1 MPAKKRNFSADS
13 PKESSIARTPFPSTW
28 KFSFREMKSIYCLLL
43 TLTLS
48 TFAHPQVRFIDTTA
62 EANITFRHVDGRTGE
77 KYLIETLGSG
87 ALFFDYDNDG
97 NLELYVV
104 NANTIPPSAENR
116 NTLYHNNGDGTFTD
130 VTDASGVGDIGYGV
144 GCAAADIDNDG
155 YVDIYVTNFGANR
168 LYHNNGDGT
177 FTDITQKAGVGDE
190 RWGTSCA
197 FLDYDLDGDT
207 DLYVVNY
214 MKFSLEEN
222 RWWETRG
229 IRTYCSPTDRIAGSH
244 LVSEPD
250 ILYRNNGDS
259 TFTDVT
265 QASGIS
271 HRALGLAVAVGDYD
285 NDGDADLHIANDME
299 ADLLYQN
306 NGDGTFT
313 ETAALAGVGYDEN
326 GMPGSGMG
334 SAFGDYDNDGYL
346 DLVVSNAAA
355 LPVLLYHNERS
366 QFFTD
371 VSYVSGVGA
380 VTLPY
385 FKWAVEFFDYNNDG
399 ELDLFVANG
408 HLQENIGLFS
418 DATYAQAD
426 LLFENNGIETG
437 RRHPRARFTDI
448 SSAVGLTQLAPKVG
462 RAAAFGDYDNDGDID
477 IFLNN
482 SNQPATL
489 LRNEGGNRNHW
500 ITVQAIGP
508 SIGARITVKAGDLSL
523 IREVRSGASYLSQS
537 DLRVH
542 FGLREHTQV
551 ELLEIRWPSG
561 HVKQFFHLKADQIL
575 RLEAGHGTR

>member
-1 MPAKKRNFSADS
+1 M
-13 PKESSIARTPFPSTW
+13 T
-28 KFSFREMKSIYCLLL
+28 SIYCLLL
-43 TLTLS
+43 TLILS
-48 TFAHPQVRFIDTTA
+48 PFAYPQPQFVDVTA
-62 EANITFRHVDGRTGE
+62 QAGITFRHVDGRTGE

-97 NLELYVV
+97 NLDIYVV
-104 NANTIPPSAENR
+104 NANTIPPSPENR
-116 NTLYHNNGDGTFTD
+116 NVLYRNNGDGTFTD
-130 VTDASGVGDIGYGV
+130 VTDASGLGDIGYGV

-155 YVDIYVTNFGANR
+155 YVDVYVTNFGANR
-168 LYHNNGDGT
+168 LYQNNGDRT
-177 FTDITQKAGVGDE
+177 FTDITEKAGVGDE

-197 FLDYDLDGDT
+197 FLDYDNDGDA

-214 MKFSLEEN
+214 MKFSLAEN

-229 IRTYCSPTDRIAGSH
+229 IRTYCSPTDQIAGSH
-244 LVSEPD
+244 FVSEPD

-259 TFTDVT
+259 TFSDVT
-265 QASGIS
+265 AASGIS

-299 ADLLYQN
+299 ADRLYQN
-306 NGDGTFT
+306 NGNGTFT

-346 DLVVSNAAA
+346 DLVVSNASA
-355 LPVLLYHNERS
+355 LPVLLYHNERH
-366 QFFTD
+366 QFFND

-399 ELDLFVANG
+399 YLDVFVANG

-426 LLFENNGIETG
+426 LLFENNGRTHLQAEAAETG
-437 RRHPRARFTDI
+437 KTPLRARFTDV
-448 SSAVGLTQLAPKVG
+448 SSAVGLTQLPPKVG

-482 SNQPATL
+482 SNQQATL

-500 ITVQAIGP
+500 IMVQAIGS

-523 IREVRSGASYLSQS
+523 IREGRSGASYLSQS
-537 DLRVH
+537 EGRVH
-542 FGLREHTQV
+542 FGLGAHRQV
-551 ELLEIRWPSG
+551 DLIEIRWPSG
-561 HVKQFFHLKADQIL
+561 RVEQLFNVKANQIL
-575 RLEAGHGTR
+575 RLEEGNRVFAR

>member
-1 MPAKKRNFSADS
+1 
-13 PKESSIARTPFPSTW
+13 
-28 KFSFREMKSIYCLLL
+28 MKPIYYLLL
-43 TLTLS
+43 SFTLS
-48 TFAHPQVRFIDTTA
+48 TFAYPQPQFVDATA
-62 EANITFRHVDGRTGE
+62 EARITFRHVDGRSGQ

-97 NLELYVV
+97 NLDIYVV
-104 NANTIPPSAENR
+104 NANTIPPSTENR
-116 NTLYHNNGDGTFTD
+116 NTLYRNNGDATFTD
-130 VTDASGVGDIGYGV
+130 VTEAAGIGDIGYGV

-155 YVDIYVTNFGANR
+155 YTDIYVTNFGANR
-168 LYHNNGDGT
+168 LYQNNGDAT

-197 FLDYDLDGDT
+197 FLDYDLDGDA

-214 MKFSLEEN
+214 MKFSLAQN
-222 RWWETRG
+222 QWWETRG
-229 IRTYCSPTDRIAGSH
+229 IRTYCSPTDQIAGSH
-244 LVSEPD
+244 FVSEPD
-250 ILYRNNGDS
+250 ILYRNNGDG

-265 QASGIS
+265 EVSGIA

-285 NDGDADLHIANDME
+285 NDGAPDLHIANDME

-306 NGDGTFT
+306 NRDGTFT
-313 ETAALAGVGYDEN
+313 ETAALTGVGYDEN
-326 GMPGSGMG
+326 GIPGSGMG

-355 LPVLLYHNERS
+355 LPALLYHNERG
-366 QFFTD
+366 QFFSD

-385 FKWAVEFFDYNNDG
+385 FKWAVAFFDYNNDG
-399 ELDLFVANG
+399 YLDLYVANG
-408 HLQENIGLFS
+408 HLQENISLFS
-418 DATYAQAD
+418 DATYAQRD
-426 LLFENNGIETG
+426 LVFQNNGIE
-437 RRHPRARFTDI
+437 RAVSLLQEAGLPRFTDV
-448 SSAVGLTQLAPKVG
+448 SAAVGVTQLPPKVG

-542 FGLREHTQV
+542 FGLAEYTQV
-551 ELLEIRWPSG
+551 DSLEIRWPSG
-561 HVKQFFHLKADQIL
+561 RIDKLFNLQADQIL
-575 RLEAGHGTR
+575 QIEEGHQVP